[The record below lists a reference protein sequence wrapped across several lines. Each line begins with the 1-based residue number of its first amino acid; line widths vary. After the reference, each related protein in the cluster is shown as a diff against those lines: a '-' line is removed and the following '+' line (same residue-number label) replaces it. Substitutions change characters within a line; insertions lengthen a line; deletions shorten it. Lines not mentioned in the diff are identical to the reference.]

1 MKKIDIKGKEYVQVH
16 ERVMEFHKLYP
27 NGSIVTEIIEMT
39 ERCITRTKVTPDVSN
54 PDRYFT
60 GIAYEQEGSNYI
72 NKTSFI
78 EQCETSSCGR
88 ALGFLNIGIK
98 KAIASAEEISNA
110 IEQQKTSDPRM
121 DLDEANHKLADEVAE
136 KLGGTVVTDSV
147 EFPSGSNIIKFGKH
161 KGKSWSDVPIDYV
174 EWCMTKS
181 SADFVKEQAQAEY
194 NKRNKNKGVPV
205 KVEKVGVDEEIP
217 F

>member
-1 MKKIDIKGKEYVQVH
+1 MKKIDIKGKDYVQVH
-16 ERVMEFHKLYP
+16 ERVMEFHRLYE
-27 NGSIVTEIIEMT
+27 NGKIETELIEFT
-39 ERCITRTKVTPDVSN
+39 ERCITRTKVTPDVAN
-54 PDRYFT
+54 PERYFT
-60 GIAYEQEGSNYI
+60 GIAYEKEGSNYI

-78 EQCETSSCGR
+78 EQCETSSVGR
-88 ALGFLNIGIK
+88 SLGFLNIGIK
-98 KAIASAEEISNA
+98 QSIASAEEVSNA

-194 NKRNKNKGVPV
+194 NRRNKQST
-205 KVEKVGVDEEIP
+205 ESIEVDEKIP

>member
-1 MKKIDIKGKEYVQVH
+1 MKTINIKGNDYVMVN

-27 NGSIVTEIIEMT
+27 NGSIETEIIEMT

-78 EQCETSSCGR
+78 EQCETSSVGR
-88 ALGFLNIGIK
+88 SLGFLNIGIK
-98 KAIASAEEISNA
+98 KSIASAEEISNA
-110 IEQQKTSDPRM
+110 IEQQKPKTETTM
-121 DLDEANHKLADEVAE
+121 DLDSASHKLADEVAD
-136 KLGGTVVTDSV
+136 KLGGTVVTNN
-147 EFPSGSNIIKFGKH
+147 SNIINFGKH
-161 KGKSWSDVPIDYV
+161 KGKSWSEVSDAYV

-181 SADFVKEQAQAEY
+181 TAEFIKEEGQAEY
-194 NKRNKNKGVPV
+194 NRRNKGTPV
-205 KVEKVGVDEEIP
+205 ETSKVGVDEEIP

>member
-1 MKKIDIKGKEYVQVH
+1 MKTINIKGNDYVMVN

-78 EQCETSSCGR
+78 EQCETSSVGR
-88 ALGFLNIGIK
+88 SLGFLNIGIK
-98 KAIASAEEISNA
+98 QSIASAEEVSNA
-110 IEQQKTSDPRM
+110 IEQQKPKTDTIQKREM
-121 DLDEANHKLADEVAE
+121 DLDEAHHMLADEVAD
-136 KLGGTVVTDSV
+136 KLGGKVVT
-147 EFPSGSNIIKFGKH
+147 EANMIKFGKH
-161 KGKSWSDVPIDYV
+161 KGKSWSDVSDDYV
-174 EWCMTKS
+174 QWCMTKS

-194 NKRNKNKGVPV
+194 NRRNKKDSKPV
-205 KVEKVGVDEEIP
+205 DLDEEIP

>member
-1 MKKIDIKGKEYVQVH
+1 M
-16 ERVMEFHKLYP
+16 LL
-27 NGSIVTEIIEMT
+27 N
-39 ERCITRTKVTPDVSN
+39 
-54 PDRYFT
+54 
-60 GIAYEQEGSNYI
+60 
-72 NKTSFI
+72 NKR
-78 EQCETSSCGR
+78 Q
-88 ALGFLNIGIK
+88 
-98 KAIASAEEISNA
+98 AI
-110 IEQQKTSDPRM
+110 
-121 DLDEANHKLADEVAE
+121 LDEVAE

-161 KGKSWSDVPIDYV
+161 KGKSWSDVPMDYV

>member
-1 MKKIDIKGKEYVQVH
+1 MKTINIKGNDYVMVN

-78 EQCETSSCGR
+78 EQCETSSVGR
-88 ALGFLNIGIK
+88 SLGFLNIGIK
-98 KAIASAEEISNA
+98 QSIASAEEVSNA
-110 IEQQKTSDPRM
+110 IEQQKPSNSKM
-121 DLDEANHKLADEVAE
+121 DLDEANHLLADQVAE
-136 KLGGTVVTDSV
+136 KLDGKVVTDSV

-161 KGKSWSDVPIDYV
+161 KGKSWSDVPMDYV

-194 NKRNKNKGVPV
+194 NRRNKKDSKPV
-205 KVEKVGVDEEIP
+205 DLDEEIP